1 MKKVYIQPQIQA
13 IPLMAGNNLLAGSTT
28 YYDEQNDS
36 YSIGSFGD
44 RVDGDED
51 L

>member
-28 YYDEQNDS
+28 YDADNDT
-36 YSIGSFGD
+36 YSVGIFGSSQE
-44 RVDGDED
+44 GDED